1 MYIGEAD
8 LLDTSNV
15 MFMSNEA
22 SLGGAVYVS
31 GVDDKQ
37 TIFSKC
43 FFESNEAADGGAVYL
58 NTGLGVDI
66 FTASVFRNNFA
77 GELPE
82 IPAYV
87 RSSYCNA

>member
-1 MYIGEAD
+1 MYIDQAD
-8 LLDTSNV
+8 LLHTSNV

-43 FFESNEAADGGAVYL
+43 FFESNEAAAVSYTHL
-58 NTGLGVDI
+58 T
-66 FTASVFRNNFA
+66 
-77 GELPE
+77 LPTK
-82 IPAYV
+82 A
-87 RSSYCNA
+87 

>member
-22 SLGGAVYVS
+22 SLGGAVYIS
-31 GVDDKQ
+31 AVDDKQ

-43 FFESNEAADGGAVYL
+43 FFESNEAADGGALALILVTLRCMKTPY
-58 NTGLGVDI
+58 T
-66 FTASVFRNNFA
+66 
-77 GELPE
+77 
-82 IPAYV
+82 
-87 RSSYCNA
+87 